1 VDRLRLLGLVVALIA
16 AGLFIRR
23 VRGMIVDPLQQL
35 ARVVREVGVHK
46 RYDLRAPAGYADE
59 VGELIAGFNGMLGE
73 IAARDRELT
82 QHREHL
88 ASEVAAR
95 TAELQ
100 AAKEQ
105 AEAASRAKSQFLANM
120 SHEIR
125 TPMNGVM
132 GMIGLLRQTPLVERQ
147 GHFVDML
154 DHSACALMEIIN
166 DVLDVSKIEA
176 GRLELES
183 RPFSLR
189 DTVDQVAALFATSA
203 HERGLLLRLHVDRR
217 VPESAV
223 GDALRVRQ
231 VLNNLVSNA
240 QKFTEKGE
248 IAVRIAR
255 VALSASRPH
264 APAGRGAR
272 HRHRRA
278 AGRRGAALSFL
289 FPGRQLHGPALRRNR
304 AGPVHRQATGRT
316 DERRDRL
323 CHRAGAGL
331 LFLG

>member
-1 VDRLRLLGLVVALIA
+1 
-16 AGLFIRR
+16 
-23 VRGMIVDPLQQL
+23 MIVHPLQQL
-35 ARVVREVGVHK
+35 AQIVREVGAEK

-73 IAARDRELT
+73 IAVRDRELT
-82 QHREHL
+82 LHREHL
-88 ASEVAAR
+88 ASEVAVR

-183 RPFSLR
+183 CRSR
-189 DTVDQVAALFATSA
+189 FAT
-203 HERGLLLRLHVDRR
+203 
-217 VPESAV
+217 P
-223 GDALRVRQ
+223 
-231 VLNNLVSNA
+231 
-240 QKFTEKGE
+240 
-248 IAVRIAR
+248 
-255 VALSASRPH
+255 
-264 APAGRGAR
+264 
-272 HRHRRA
+272 
-278 AGRRGAALSFL
+278 
-289 FPGRQLHGPALRRNR
+289 
-304 AGPVHRQATGRT
+304 
-316 DERRDRL
+316 
-323 CHRAGAGL
+323 
-331 LFLG
+331 